1 MIKSVN
7 VAQKRI
13 REKTHFLQQINL
25 GAESEQNFN
34 ITRYFNPNELKEPP
48 NKEKFLRVF
57 HLNISSLS
65 YHCLELHSLLSVC
78 NIVFDVIRIT
88 ESRIQRNQKALSDIE
103 LPNYKSSSAP
113 QILLMAERCC
123 ILKTVFYIR

>member
-48 NKEKFLRVF
+48 NKEKFLRVS
-57 HLNISSLS
+57 HLSILSLS
-65 YHCLELHSLLSVC
+65 YHCSELHSLLSVC
-78 NIVFDVIRIT
+78 NIVFDVI
-88 ESRIQRNQKALSDIE
+88 
-103 LPNYKSSSAP
+103 
-113 QILLMAERCC
+113 
-123 ILKTVFYIR
+123 